1 MEPAS
6 IFHTSCFQDNLPF
19 ARVSDAIIPAVASHP
34 LPSLDQILRIHCV
47 KVFVRDQDQSLRFYV
62 DRLGFRLVADTVLQS
77 GERWLAVAP
86 PDGDSVLALVTPKPD
101 SKLSQLVGRPT
112 DVVFVT
118 DDVLARYREWSR
130 RGVKFLS
137 TPKLRRV
144 KSVSGTSIPPGIEA
158 PVWGGVF
165 THFKDLDGNSFSLVS
180 FDEVTHAIAAQRRAA
195 AERDE
200 AERRVAQELDIA
212 KQVQAR
218 LFPQDLPVLRTLE
231 YAGICQQA
239 RQVGGDYYD
248 FLATGR
254 ERLCLVIG
262 DVAGKGI
269 GAALLMANLQA
280 NLRSQCAMGFDEP
293 AQLMQSVNRLF
304 CENTPENAY
313 ATFFFSEYNDQTGRF
328 RYANCG
334 HLPALIVRAGGE
346 LERLESTA
354 TVLGRFP
361 CWECS
366 IRETSLFAGD
376 TLALYTDG
384 VTEPDSA
391 DGEEF
396 GERRLLN
403 CLKLHRDLST
413 RAMVSAVIDEV
424 RRYTPH
430 EQVDDITLIV
440 AKCRFDPSGD
450 QMGLPYERST

>member
-1 MEPAS
+1 MAWSEGHWNQRVRLRGNPAV
-6 IFHTSCFQDNLPF
+6 FR
-19 ARVSDAIIPAVASHP
+19 AAIIPAVASDAPTPDH
-34 LPSLDQILRIHCV
+34 ILRVHCV

-62 DRLGFRLVADTVLQS
+62 DQLGFRLVADTVLQS

-86 PDGDSVLALVTPKPD
+86 PDGDTVLALIAPKPD
-101 SKLSQLVGRPT
+101 SKGFQLVGRPT

-118 DDVLARYREWSR
+118 DDVLARYQEWSR

-144 KSVSGTSIPPGIEA
+144 KSVSQTSIPSASDA

-180 FDEVTHAIAAQRRAA
+180 FDEVTHAIEAQRRAA
-195 AERDE
+195 AERNE
-200 AERRVAQELDIA
+200 AERRVAQEFDIA

-218 LFPQDLPVLRTLE
+218 LFPQELPVLKTLE
-231 YAGICQQA
+231 YAGMCQQA

-254 ERLCLVIG
+254 ERLCLAIG

-280 NLRSQCAMGFDEP
+280 NLRTQCAMGFDEP
-293 AQLMQSVNRLF
+293 AQLMRSMNRLF
-304 CENTPENAY
+304 CENTPENSY
-313 ATFFFSEYNDQTGRF
+313 ATFFFSEYSDQTGRL

-334 HLPALIVRAGGE
+334 HLPALIVRDGGE

-361 CWECS
+361 RWECS
-366 IRETSLFAGD
+366 IGETSLYAGD

-384 VTEPDSA
+384 VTEPGSA

-396 GERRLLN
+396 GEQRLLN
-403 CLKLHRDLST
+403 CLKRHRDRS
-413 RAMVSAVIDEV
+413 ASDIVSAVIDEV

-430 EQVDDITLIV
+430 EQQDDITLIV
-440 AKCRFDPSGD
+440 AKCRSDVNGD
-450 QMGLPYERST
+450 QMGLPL

>member
-1 MEPAS
+1 
-6 IFHTSCFQDNLPF
+6 
-19 ARVSDAIIPAVASHP
+19 
-34 LPSLDQILRIHCV
+34 V

-62 DRLGFRLVADTVLQS
+62 DQLGFRLVADTVLQS

-86 PDGDSVLALVTPKPD
+86 PDGDTVLALIAPKPD
-101 SKLSQLVGRPT
+101 SKVSQLVGRPT

-144 KSVSGTSIPPGIEA
+144 KSLGQTSIPTGVDA

-180 FDEVTHAIAAQRRAA
+180 FDEVTHAIEAQRRAA

-200 AERRVAQELDIA
+200 AERRVAQEFDIA

-218 LFPQDLPVLRTLE
+218 LFPQDLPALRTLE
-231 YAGICQQA
+231 YAGMCQQA

-254 ERLCLVIG
+254 ERLCLAIG

-280 NLRSQCAMGFDEP
+280 NLRTQCAMGFDEP
-293 AQLMQSVNRLF
+293 DQLMRSMNRLF

-313 ATFFFSEYNDQTGRF
+313 ATFFFSEYSDQTGRL

-334 HLPALIVRAGGE
+334 HLPALIVRDGGE

-361 CWECS
+361 HWECS
-366 IRETSLFAGD
+366 IGETSLFAGD
-376 TLALYTDG
+376 TLVLYTDG
-384 VTEPDSA
+384 VTEPGSA

-396 GERRLLN
+396 GEQRLLN
-403 CLKLHRDLST
+403 CLTRHRDLS
-413 RAMVSAVIDEV
+413 ASDIVSAVIEEV

-430 EQVDDITLIV
+430 EQQDDITLIV
-440 AKCRFDPSGD
+440 AKCRSDVNGD
-450 QMGLPYERST
+450 QMGLPL

>member
-1 MEPAS
+1 M
-6 IFHTSCFQDNLPF
+6 
-19 ARVSDAIIPAVASHP
+19 
-34 LPSLDQILRIHCV
+34 

-62 DRLGFRLVADTVLQS
+62 DQLGFRLVADTVLQS

-86 PDGDSVLALVTPKPD
+86 PEGETVLALISPNPG
-101 SKLSQLVGRPT
+101 SKLSELVGRPT
-112 DVVFVT
+112 DIVFVT
-118 DDVLARYREWSR
+118 DDVLARYREWSS

-144 KSVSGTSIPPGIEA
+144 KPVGGTSIPPGIEA

-180 FDEVTHAIAAQRRAA
+180 FDEVTHAIEAQRRIA
-195 AERDE
+195 AEREE
-200 AERRVAQELDIA
+200 AERRIAQEFEIA

-231 YAGICQQA
+231 YAGVCQQA

-248 FLATGR
+248 FLAAGR

-293 AQLMQSVNRLF
+293 AHLMHRINQLF

-313 ATFFFSEYNDQTGRF
+313 ATVFFSEYDDQTGRL

-334 HLPALIVRAGGE
+334 HLPALIIRAGGE

-354 TVLGRFP
+354 TVLGRFM

-366 IRETSLFAGD
+366 IGETSLFAGD

-384 VTEPDSA
+384 VTEPSSA

-396 GERRLLN
+396 GEQRLLN
-403 CLKLHRDLST
+403 CLTSYRDLSPVD
-413 RAMVSAVIDEV
+413 MVSAVIDEV

-430 EQVDDITLIV
+430 EQQDDITLIV
-440 AKCRFDPSGD
+440 GKCRFDPSSD
-450 QMGLPYERST
+450 QMGLPYEKST